1 MRLDIN
7 NKTTNPKGDRM
18 KDIMAGIDL
27 HSNNLMLARVRLF
40 LSVSRL
46 IVRMKKRSVPFWHL
60 YFFGMCIIKQFV
72 KNDLPNSNQSKNQP
86 SLDECFA
93 SRPHLRQR
101 LFKIAEMIDQGAVEG
116 CTAHEAEARAI
127 EQIRKLGQEILNDW
141 AEKSEPHARQKA
153 QAQNPKLIQYGKKN
167 A

>member
-1 MRLDIN
+1 M
-7 NKTTNPKGDRM
+7 
-18 KDIMAGIDL
+18 
-27 HSNNLMLARVRLF
+27 
-40 LSVSRL
+40 
-46 IVRMKKRSVPFWHL
+46 PFWHL